1 MRGNKP
7 VVQTPDPACFHITQA
22 GQIFKVHYLVSALYS
37 VEIASFLAMTW

>member
-22 GQIFKVHYLVSALYS
+22 GQIFKIRHPGIRS
-37 VEIASFLAMTW
+37 V